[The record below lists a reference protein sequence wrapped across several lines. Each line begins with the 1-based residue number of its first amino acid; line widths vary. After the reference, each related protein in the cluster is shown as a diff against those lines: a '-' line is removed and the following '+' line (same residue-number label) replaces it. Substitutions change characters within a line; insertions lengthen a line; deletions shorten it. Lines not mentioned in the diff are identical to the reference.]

1 MNKLLPAFF
10 IAFLVTVSGFSQP
23 IALHPE
29 NPHYFLYKGNPTI
42 LVTSAE
48 HYGAVLNTGFDF
60 KKYLKT
66 LHAEGMNYTRI
77 FSGAYVEV
85 PGIFSIQKNTLA
97 PKEGSYLAPWKRTG
111 EPGLYKGEKKF
122 DFTQWN
128 PAYFER
134 LDSFIALANKLDIV
148 VEVTFFCSTYDDRLW
163 ERNPF
168 NPANNVNHLPAGLT
182 RKKSNTIENGILS
195 EFQKKLVGKIVTE
208 LNGYDNVFYEIQ
220 NEPWSDDPQKCMR
233 TLRTNYPDNGT
244 GSHYYL
250 WAETASEI
258 SLEWQSQMADVVTK
272 TEKSLA
278 KKHLIAQNFT
288 NFKCAIDKVDSNI
301 SILNFHYAWPDAVWL
316 NYGWNLP
323 VGFDESGFDREG
335 TKTYLRQAWQFMLAG
350 GSIFN
355 NLDYSFF
362 VGSED
367 GTGENSAPGA
377 GSTQLRKQLKFMRSF
392 IESFDFVKMKPD
404 FSVVSFAPGVE
415 WQAVSEPGKQ
425 YAIVFNGVRPE
436 EIKLNL
442 SDGKYSYQF
451 VSPFS
456 GETLKKGFITQKKN
470 KQTKL
475 QMPEFEKMVVLKIVQ

>member
-1 MNKLLPAFF
+1 
-10 IAFLVTVSGFSQP
+10 
-23 IALHPE
+23 
-29 NPHYFLYKGNPTI
+29 
-42 LVTSAE
+42 
-48 HYGAVLNTGFDF
+48 
-60 KKYLKT
+60 
-66 LHAEGMNYTRI
+66 
-77 FSGAYVEV
+77 
-85 PGIFSIQKNTLA
+85 
-97 PKEGSYLAPWKRTG
+97 
-111 EPGLYKGEKKF
+111 
-122 DFTQWN
+122 
-128 PAYFER
+128 
-134 LDSFIALANKLDIV
+134 
-148 VEVTFFCSTYDDRLW
+148 
-163 ERNPF
+163 
-168 NPANNVNHLPAGLT
+168 
-182 RKKSNTIENGILS
+182 
-195 EFQKKLVGKIVTE
+195 
-208 LNGYDNVFYEIQ
+208 
-220 NEPWSDDPQKCMR
+220 
-233 TLRTNYPDNGT
+233 
-244 GSHYYL
+244 
-250 WAETASEI
+250 
-258 SLEWQSQMADVVTK
+258 
-272 TEKSLA
+272 
-278 KKHLIAQNFT
+278 
-288 NFKCAIDKVDSNI
+288 
-301 SILNFHYAWPDAVWL
+301 
-316 NYGWNLP
+316 
-323 VGFDESGFDREG
+323 
-335 TKTYLRQAWQFMLAG
+335 MLAG